1 MRMETDW
8 DVIVVGGGLAGLAA
22 ASTATQ
28 AGSRVV
34 VLEAHQA
41 GGRAKTVERQGFRLN
56 MGGHALF
63 AGGPGMAVLRALGV
77 TPVGTPPPLS
87 HYRALSS
94 GAQHLLPTGP
104 TSLMRTDLVGA
115 RSKAQL
121 VRLLGLL
128 PRIDTAVLARTAFAD
143 WLTDRRLRPDAEA
156 VVRALVRLSTYTDD
170 VSEFSAGAAVA
181 QLQLAGRSG
190 VLYLH
195 GGWEQLVTSL
205 SSGLPVRTGVQVTGV
220 DRVGDHVVVQTG
232 EGTLSARRVV
242 LATGGP
248 PAIRR
253 LLPADPDWGDLGAP
267 VTAACLDLGVAR
279 VPEPGYVLSLDD
291 PVYASVHSPPAR
303 LAPEGQA
310 VVAAIRYGAR
320 VAADDRAQ
328 LESLVAEAGVRS
340 DDVVTR
346 RFLANMTVAGTLPR
360 AGNGGLPGRPAI
372 TATATPG
379 VIMAGDWV
387 GPIGLLADA
396 ALASGQA
403 AGLLAG
409 HNRSDAPTM
418 VP

>member
-1 MRMETDW
+1 
-8 DVIVVGGGLAGLAA
+8 L
-22 ASTATQ
+22 
-28 AGSRVV
+28 
-34 VLEAHQA
+34 
-41 GGRAKTVERQGFRLN
+41 
-56 MGGHALF
+56 
-63 AGGPGMAVLRALGV
+63 LR
-77 TPVGTPPPLS
+77 
-87 HYRALSS
+87 
-94 GAQHLLPTGP
+94 TG
-104 TSLMRTDLVGA
+104 LVGA

-128 PRIDTAVLARTAFAD
+128 PRIDTAALARTALAD
-143 WLTDRRLRPDAEA
+143 WLQARRLRPDAEA

-170 VSEFSAGAAVA
+170 VSEFSADAALA

-195 GGWEQLVTSL
+195 GGWEQLVTAL
-205 SSGLPVRTGVQVTGV
+205 SSGLLVRTGVEVTRVGRV
-220 DRVGDHVVVQTG
+220 DDRVAVHTG
-232 EGTLSARRVV
+232 EGTLTAGGVV

-248 PAIRR
+248 AAVRR
-253 LLPADPDWGDLGAP
+253 LLPDDPDWGDLGAP
-267 VTAACLDLGVAR
+267 VTEACLDLGVAR

-303 LAPEGQA
+303 LAPEEQA
-310 VVAAIRYGAR
+310 VVAAIRYGSR
-320 VAADDRAQ
+320 TAAEDRAQ
-328 LESLVAEAGVRS
+328 LEGLVAEAGVGG

-346 RFLANMTVAGTLPR
+346 RFLADMTVAGTLPR

-379 VIMAGDWV
+379 VVMAGDWV
-387 GPIGLLADA
+387 GPVGLLADA

-409 HNRSDAPTM
+409 RHRSDAPTA